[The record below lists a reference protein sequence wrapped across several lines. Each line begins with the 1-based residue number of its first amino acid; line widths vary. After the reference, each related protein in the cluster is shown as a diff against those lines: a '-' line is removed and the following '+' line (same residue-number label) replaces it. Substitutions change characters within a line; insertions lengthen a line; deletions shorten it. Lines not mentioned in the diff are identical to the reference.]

1 MTLHSLPLFPLGTVF
16 YPEGQ
21 LPLRIFEVRYLDM
34 VNKCLGAGA
43 PFGVV
48 SLTEGIEVQRPN
60 ADEAFSSVGT
70 LALISQHASPK
81 AGLKVVVCTGGQR
94 FRIMRRERLK
104 HGLWIADVEHIQDDH
119 TVEVPAEL
127 DLAPQALRK
136 AQIQLLASCAIDS
149 EHPLVKNPQFDICG
163 WVANRWCELLPL
175 RAELKQQLLELDSPI
190 IRLELVHDILEKYK
204 II

>member
-16 YPEGQ
+16 YPGGQ

-34 VNKCLGAGA
+34 VNKCLSSGA

-70 LALISQHASPK
+70 LALISQHASPQ
-81 AGLKVVVCTGGQR
+81 AGLKVVVCAGGQR

-119 TVEVPAEL
+119 TVGVPAEL
-127 DLAPQALRK
+127 ELATQALQN
-136 AQIQLLASCAIDS
+136 AQIQLLASGSIDS
-149 EHPLVKNPQFDICG
+149 DHPLVKNPQFDACG

-175 RAELKQQLLELDSPI
+175 RAALKQQLLELDSPI

>member
-16 YPEGQ
+16 YPGGQ

-34 VNKCLGAGA
+34 VNKCLSAGA

-48 SLTEGIEVQRPN
+48 SLTEGIEIQRPN
-60 ADEAFSSVGT
+60 AEEAFSSVGT
-70 LALISQHASPK
+70 LALISQHTSPQ
-81 AGLKVVVCTGGQR
+81 AGLKVLVCTGGQR
-94 FRIMRRERLK
+94 FKIVRRERLK
-104 HGLWIADVEHIQDDH
+104 HGLWIADVEHIEDDH
-119 TVEVPAEL
+119 TVGIPAEL
-127 DLAPQALRK
+127 GLAPKALQK
-136 AQIQLLASCAIDS
+136 AQIQLLASGAIDS
-149 EHPLVKNPQFDICG
+149 EHPLVKDPLFDTCG

-175 RAELKQQLLELDSPI
+175 RAEFKQQMLELDSPI